1 MPKFQL
7 SHMDSVYNL
16 ENIIFLG
23 VFVDP
28 FLKISAKLHPVFIS
42 NPSNLF

>member
-1 MPKFQL
+1 
-7 SHMDSVYNL
+7 MDSVYNL
-16 ENIIFLG
+16 ENIFLG

-28 FLKISAKLHPVFIS
+28 FLKISAKLHPVFIN